1 MGLKSQEKVFFGNNH
16 FDMQF
21 CKFLFLIHGFRRLN
35 YVAYGTQYKRINRL
49 QAIQLIIKFKIP
61 FKFPIKIQFNF
72 LKGKTTIC
80 HSFLEL
86 ALHYVLSLIIY
97 SSFFLGE
104 FTQSYICSWY
114 VVYIY
119 LLSIWNLI
127 WPECIHYVQCQAKWI
142 AYFNYFYIV
151 KFILI
156 GTVY

>member
-80 HSFLEL
+80 HSFIEL

-97 SSFFLGE
+97 SSLLEHFF
-104 FTQSYICSWY
+104 
-114 VVYIY
+114 
-119 LLSIWNLI
+119 
-127 WPECIHYVQCQAKWI
+127 IHPIKI
-142 AYFNYFYIV
+142 TI
-151 KFILI
+151 I
-156 GTVY
+156 GRKDDTI